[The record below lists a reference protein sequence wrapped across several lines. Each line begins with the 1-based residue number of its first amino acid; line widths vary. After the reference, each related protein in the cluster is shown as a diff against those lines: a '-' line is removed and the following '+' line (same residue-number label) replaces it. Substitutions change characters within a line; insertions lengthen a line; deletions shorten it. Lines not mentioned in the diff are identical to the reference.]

1 MALLIRIRNF
11 VRAVRFV
18 LKNGTDSVLYDGKTG
33 LLAYNEV
40 FKEMA
45 FKVLATAMRSKAPV
59 SLLMADMDGLKEIN
73 DTKGHQKGDELLWL
87 SADVIKGCLRGSDI
101 AGRYGGD
108 EFIIVLPGTDKAGA
122 CVVIEK
128 LKVLLEA
135 NSLKWSFGVAQAYFP
150 EESELSGCSRK
161 NLEKGWL
168 VFLENLIA
176 EADED
181 MYRDKAKRKEKPQS
195 GT

>member
-1 MALLIRIRNF
+1 MEFWRRP
-11 VRAVRFV
+11 
-18 LKNGTDSVLYDGKTG
+18 G
-33 LLAYNEV
+33 L
-40 FKEMA
+40 
-45 FKVLATAMRSKAPV
+45 
-59 SLLMADMDGLKEIN
+59 
-73 DTKGHQKGDELLWL
+73 
-87 SADVIKGCLRGSDI
+87 
-101 AGRYGGD
+101 
-108 EFIIVLPGTDKAGA
+108 
-122 CVVIEK
+122 
-128 LKVLLEA
+128 
-135 NSLKWSFGVAQAYFP
+135 FP